1 MYNSKFSIKL
11 VKQQVRNK
19 QKLNK
24 SQKHNFVLEY
34 QLKNKVLFTKLTK
47 NSLSVWNQF
56 TL

>member
-19 QKLNK
+19 QKVNK

-34 QLKNKVLFTKLTK
+34 QLINKVLFIKLTK
-47 NSLSVWNQF
+47 NSLSV
-56 TL
+56 

>member
-19 QKLNK
+19 QRVGK
-24 SQKHNFVLEY
+24 SQKHNFALEY
-34 QLKNKVLFTKLTK
+34 QLLNKVLFTKLTK